1 MNHSHNA
8 FHEFDVPE
16 DVEERAVWQ
25 KIQFLYAVL
34 EEYLITHQSSLI
46 RSSVWGELQYL
57 YYLSQDEEA
66 CLGFYQGTI
75 IK

>member
-34 EEYLITHQSSLI
+34 EILDHTSKYTH
-46 RSSVWGELQYL
+46 
-57 YYLSQDEEA
+57 
-66 CLGFYQGTI
+66 
-75 IK
+75 